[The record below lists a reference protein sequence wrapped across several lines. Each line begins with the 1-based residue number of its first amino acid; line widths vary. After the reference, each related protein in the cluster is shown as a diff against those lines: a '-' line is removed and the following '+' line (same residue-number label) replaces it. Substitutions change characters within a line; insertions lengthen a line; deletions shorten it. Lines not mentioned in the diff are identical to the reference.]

1 MVTEVLS
8 DRLALGAAIGR
19 SNKVINFLANLL
31 PGILQPTK
39 VELLETN
46 FDILEFF
53 FDRETLHQKYMLSSF
68 QSNIIYP
75 GGEEQQLHVDS
86 SLSNP
91 LPPWPIRLNINFL
104 LNT

>member
-19 SNKVINFLANLL
+19 PNKVINFLANLL
-31 PGILQPTK
+31 SGILQPTK

-53 FDRETLHQKYMLSSF
+53 FF
-68 QSNIIYP
+68 FNIIVKGP
-75 GGEEQQLHVDS
+75 GQNFEPNFFS
-86 SLSNP
+86 NSLKKKYFSIC
-91 LPPWPIRLNINFL
+91 LIFL
-104 LNT
+104 K

>member
-1 MVTEVLS
+1 LVTEVLS

-31 PGILQPTK
+31 PGILQPTN

-53 FDRETLHQKYMLSSF
+53 FF
-68 QSNIIYP
+68 F
-75 GGEEQQLHVDS
+75 
-86 SLSNP
+86 
-91 LPPWPIRLNINFL
+91 NINVKGPGQNFEPNFFSNLFKIKYFSICLIL
-104 LNT
+104 LK